1 MSRLSYVLVGP
12 ACCQQRCIRGQINL
26 FGLIQSATAAASAYI
41 DRHNIYVSVC
51 VCAVTRIGNCSFS
64 GQLTQSAH
72 YNVGG
77 NGSGSVDLV
86 VDWAN
91 PYLLAI

>member
-51 VCAVTRIGNCSFS
+51 VPSLELVIALSLANSHSQLITMSVVVVVIFS
-64 GQLTQSAH
+64 
-72 YNVGG
+72 
-77 NGSGSVDLV
+77 LV
-86 VDWAN
+86 H
-91 PYLLAI
+91 